1 MDLQPQIHQRAA
13 QPYAGIRTSVTMAG
27 FPEAADT
34 LIPEL
39 FGWLQEHGVTAAGPP
54 LIRYHVI
61 DMAAAL
67 DVEFGVPV
75 GATAPESG
83 RVRAGVLPPG
93 RYVTLRHIGPYDG
106 LVESNATLRRWAS
119 EQGIALDRWDTER
132 GEAWR
137 GRVEH
142 YLTDPAAEPD
152 PAKWEVEVAYLT
164 SESGARAT

>member
-1 MDLQPQIHQRAA
+1 MDLHPQIQQRAA
-13 QPYAGIRTSVTMAG
+13 QPYAGIRTSVTMAS

-39 FGWLQEHGVTAAGPP
+39 FGWLGEHGVTAAGPP
-54 LIRYHVI
+54 FIRYHVI
-61 DMAAAL
+61 DMIAEL

-75 GATAPESG
+75 GATGPESG

-93 RYVTLRHIGPYDG
+93 RYVTLRHVGPYDG
-106 LVESNATLRRWAS
+106 LVDSNATLLRWAS

-152 PAKWEVEVAYLT
+152 PAKWEVEVAYLA
-164 SESGARAT
+164 SGS